1 MKRTELLWEEG
12 RIRGRENN
20 SILNEYALINYVL
33 ESVYQYSLPVAVP
46 ELPVSQVLPA
56 LEMIIKKKIFA

>member
-20 SILNEYALINYVL
+20 SILNEYELINYVL

>member
-33 ESVYQYSLPVAVP
+33 ESVYQYSLPVACLLYTSDAADDP
-46 ELPVSQVLPA
+46 EIV
-56 LEMIIKKKIFA
+56 